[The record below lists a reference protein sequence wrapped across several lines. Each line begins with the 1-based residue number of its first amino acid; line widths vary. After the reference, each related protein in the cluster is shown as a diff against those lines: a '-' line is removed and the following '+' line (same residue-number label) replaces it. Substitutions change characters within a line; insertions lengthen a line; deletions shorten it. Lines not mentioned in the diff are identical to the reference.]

1 MKTEK
6 PTVIIGGGIIGL
18 FTAYYLLKSGRKVVV
33 FDATDGSDG
42 CSFGNAG
49 MVVPSHFVPLA
60 SPGIIEKGLKW
71 LLDSESPFYIQ
82 PKISM
87 SLLRWGL
94 NFYKAASE
102 KNMLKSVPF
111 LKEISLL
118 SKSEY
123 QKIEDSN
130 DFKTG
135 LIQKGLIMYCKT
147 EKGLEEEIETAEWA
161 NKIGITAEVLNL
173 NEIKIKEP
181 HLNPEVAGG
190 VFFPGDAHL
199 NPEILI
205 KNLKEYLVN
214 NRVIFHH
221 NTTIDNFEISG
232 DTVSMIKFSGKTQE
246 IQDLVLATGS
256 WSENLAKKLK
266 INLPVQA
273 GKGYSISLKSE
284 EKNQMQY
291 PSILTEAR
299 VAMTPMMPDILRIGG
314 TMEIGGINHEK
325 NMNRVKGIVKSIP
338 VYFNDFPLQMPQKED
353 VWVGLRP
360 CSPDGL
366 PYIGGSKKIRN
377 LYFNTA
383 HAMMGVSLAPGSGK
397 LLVEIMNKHI
407 VNMDVSGFET
417 ERFAY

>member
-123 QKIEDSN
+123 QKIED
-130 DFKTG
+130 F
-135 LIQKGLIMYCKT
+135 
-147 EKGLEEEIETAEWA
+147 
-161 NKIGITAEVLNL
+161 
-173 NEIKIKEP
+173 
-181 HLNPEVAGG
+181 
-190 VFFPGDAHL
+190 
-199 NPEILI
+199 
-205 KNLKEYLVN
+205 
-214 NRVIFHH
+214 
-221 NTTIDNFEISG
+221 
-232 DTVSMIKFSGKTQE
+232 
-246 IQDLVLATGS
+246 LVL
-256 WSENLAKKLK
+256 
-266 INLPVQA
+266 V
-273 GKGYSISLKSE
+273 
-284 EKNQMQY
+284 QMQL
-291 PSILTEAR
+291 I
-299 VAMTPMMPDILRIGG
+299 
-314 TMEIGGINHEK
+314 
-325 NMNRVKGIVKSIP
+325 
-338 VYFNDFPLQMPQKED
+338 
-353 VWVGLRP
+353 
-360 CSPDGL
+360 
-366 PYIGGSKKIRN
+366 
-377 LYFNTA
+377 
-383 HAMMGVSLAPGSGK
+383 
-397 LLVEIMNKHI
+397 
-407 VNMDVSGFET
+407 
-417 ERFAY
+417 